1 MRFNPWRMGA
11 VLVAPLLLVACD
23 RATKTA
29 SLEKA
34 PMEARLMQADA
45 RAGAGAAQQAPA
57 EQAVRRYIALRH
69 ELHIYTAPDAVE
81 AAWKA
86 AADACSAAGCE
97 LLGSTIS
104 HDDERRPAN
113 AMLEARVPPAALDA
127 FLAKV
132 SALGAVGQHNTS
144 SEDKTAEVIDVEAR
158 QKNMVEFRDKL
169 RQMLAT
175 PNAKLHDMIEVER
188 ELTRVQSELDSLASR
203 RKVLANQ
210 TEKVHVKLFFSTRP
224 SMLEAETWAP
234 VKRAVMSAG
243 HVLAGSVAAL
253 IDFVVAVVPWLLL
266 LWVAVKGLRA
276 LWRRRRRAA

>member
-1 MRFNPWRMGA
+1 MRFDLWRIGA
-11 VLVAPLLLVACD
+11 LLLTPMLLVACD
-23 RATKTA
+23 RGTQVA
-29 SLEKA
+29 SLDKA

-45 RAGAGAAQQAPA
+45 RAGAGAAKQAPA
-57 EQAVRRYIALRH
+57 EPAARRHIALRH
-69 ELHIYTAPDAVE
+69 ELHVFTAPDGVE
-81 AAWKA
+81 AAWKSA
-86 AADACSAAGCE
+86 TEACISAGCE
-97 LLGSTIS
+97 LLASNIS

-127 FLAKV
+127 FLARV

-158 QKNMVEFRDKL
+158 QKNMLEFRDKL

-175 PNAKLHDMIEVER
+175 PNAKLHDLIEVER
-188 ELTRVQSELDSLASR
+188 ELTRVQSELDSLATR

-210 TEKVHVKLFFSTRP
+210 TEKVHVKLFFSSKP

-253 IDFVVAVVPWLLL
+253 IDFVIAVAPWLLL
-266 LWVAVKGLRA
+266 LWAAVKGLRA